1 MYIMNKNSLTQQI
14 NIQNRD
20 NGRKFLHYFQNIT
33 ENPMEESHKV
43 LFKIL
48 EDNKDTEYGKK
59 YKFENIQSIEDYQ
72 KMVPVITYDDI
83 AEGIERMKSGE
94 KNVLTAYNFNHMNR
108 TSGTTGKPK
117 LIPLTDE
124 QTEIFMKYESQY
136 MPGILDKYLD
146 PSWIEGKFFSCVEG
160 KHITLDNGITIGTAS
175 SIIADTLKGDLEPY
189 SSLFKALYTS
199 PVEAMVPGPD
209 IDTKYIHLRFAMME
223 KNIVGISASLYSL
236 IVIFMTYIYNNYEIL
251 IKDIEKGTIDSS
263 IILPDDVRE
272 SLLEKIVP
280 MPERA
285 EELREIFKNGPD
297 IPFMPLIWP
306 KLQYTVGIGTGD
318 LSNYDKIL
326 KKQFHGG
333 KIHSLFMGIQSS
345 EGLWSVPKGIDDVNS
360 ILVPDSSFMEFLD
373 LDYGDDFSKCVT
385 IDQLEEGKIYQLVVT
400 TFSGL
405 YRYRLNDSVK
415 VTGFYNKTPT
425 IEFMFRVNNTIN
437 MAAEKTTEIM
447 LKRAVDDTLDEL
459 DLTLKDYEIFA
470 DFSAVP
476 GQYVVMIETDDEKR
490 FSISRE
496 ELSKVYL
503 EKLCNINPEFKWR
516 YEIDYVQ
523 APDVYFEKPG
533 AQMLFKEKMDAQN
546 RGGSQFKP
554 VHIIRTNEQKEFFLN
569 LREF

>member
-1 MYIMNKNSLTQQI
+1 
-14 NIQNRD
+14 
-20 NGRKFLHYFQNIT
+20 
-33 ENPMEESHKV
+33 
-43 LFKIL
+43 
-48 EDNKDTEYGKK
+48 
-59 YKFENIQSIEDYQ
+59 
-72 KMVPVITYDDI
+72 
-83 AEGIERMKSGE
+83 
-94 KNVLTAYNFNHMNR
+94 
-108 TSGTTGKPK
+108 
-117 LIPLTDE
+117 
-124 QTEIFMKYESQY
+124 
-136 MPGILDKYLD
+136 
-146 PSWIEGKFFSCVEG
+146 
-160 KHITLDNGITIGTAS
+160 
-175 SIIADTLKGDLEPY
+175 
-189 SSLFKALYTS
+189 
-199 PVEAMVPGPD
+199 MVPGPD

>member
-1 MYIMNKNSLTQQI
+1 MGNESNTQKI

-20 NGRKFLHYFQNIT
+20 NGRKFLKYFEQIT
-33 ENPMEESHKV
+33 KNPNEESTKV

-48 EDNKDTEYGKK
+48 DDNKNTEYGKK
-59 YKFENIQSIEDYQ
+59 YNFKDIHSIDDYQ
-72 KMVPVITYDDI
+72 KMVPVITYDDVVDD
-83 AEGIERMKSGE
+83 IERMKSGE
-94 KNVLTAYNFNHMNR
+94 KNILTSYNFNHMNM

-136 MPGILDKYLD
+136 MQGILDKYLD
-146 PSWIEGKFFSCVEG
+146 PSWIEGKFFSLVEG
-160 KHITLDNGITIGTAS
+160 KHETLDSGITVGAAS

-199 PVEAMVPGPD
+199 PPEAMVPGPD
-209 IDTKYIHLRFAMME
+209 IDTKYIHLRFAIME
-223 KNIVGISASLYSL
+223 KSIVGIIASLYSL
-236 IVIFMTYIYNNYEIL
+236 IVIFMNYIYNNYEIL
-251 IKDIEKGTIDSS
+251 INDIEKGTIDSS
-263 IILPDDVRE
+263 IMLPDDVRE
-272 SLLEKIVP
+272 SLLKKIEP

-306 KLQYTVGIGTGD
+306 KLQYVVGIGTGD

-326 KKQFHGG
+326 KEQFHGG
-333 KIHSLFMGIQSS
+333 KIHSIYMGIQSS
-345 EGLWSVPKGIDDVNS
+345 EGLWSVSRAVDDIDS

-385 IDQLEEGKIYQLVVT
+385 IDKLEVGKIYQIVVT
-400 TFSGL
+400 SFVGL
-405 YRYRLNDSVK
+405 YRYRMNDCVK
-415 VTGFYNKTPT
+415 VTGFYNETPT
-425 IEFMFRVNNTIN
+425 IEFMCRVNNTIN
-437 MAAEKTTEIM
+437 MVAEKTTEIM
-447 LKRAVDDTLDEL
+447 FKRAVEETLDEL
-459 DLTLKDYEIFA
+459 DLTLKDYEVYP
-470 DFSAVP
+470 DFSAIP

-496 ELSKVYL
+496 ELSEVYL
-503 EKLCNINPEFKWR
+503 EKLCKINPLFEMK
-516 YEIDYVQ
+516 YDMDYLQ

-533 AQMLFKEKMDAQN
+533 AQILFKEKMDAEG

-554 VHIIRTNEQKEFFLN
+554 VHIIRTNEQAEFFLN
-569 LREF
+569 LREL